1 MVNLLSF
8 INEEHII
15 IINERKHEAIL
26 KQLLE
31 ACLMDYPAEK
41 KAEIKKELIGQMK
54 DVNLGKGYC
63 LTHARLDAV
72 DDIHVA
78 IGLLPKKL
86 KYTKGP
92 AVQTIFC
99 ILTPHSKSRTYLS
112 FTAHLTRMLSEQG
125 SRKAFSSLDKKK
137 IVAFIKEFEED
148 S

>member
-8 INEEHII
+8 INKNNIV
-15 IINERKHEAIL
+15 IINERKHESIL
-26 KQLLE
+26 RQLLE
-31 ACLMDYPAEK
+31 TCLMNYPPGQ
-41 KAEIKKELIGQMK
+41 KAEIEREVIGRMK

-78 IGLLPKKL
+78 VGLLPKKL

-125 SRKAFSSLDKKK
+125 SRNAFSSLDKKK
-137 IVAFIKEFEED
+137 IVSYIKDFEEN